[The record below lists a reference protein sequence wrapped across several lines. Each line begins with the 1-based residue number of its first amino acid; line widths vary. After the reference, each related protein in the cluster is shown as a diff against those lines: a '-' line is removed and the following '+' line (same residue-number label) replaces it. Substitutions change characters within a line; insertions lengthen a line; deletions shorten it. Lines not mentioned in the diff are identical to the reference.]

1 MLVTITNIHV
11 LRLLFTLIIYVGD
24 NPYSK
29 LKFGPRI
36 IKCVPSFLSRLSVI
50 VRHQNSAMKIE
61 SCLSTISPAKF
72 SNFCGTI

>member
-1 MLVTITNIHV
+1 MLVTITNI
-11 LRLLFTLIIYVGD
+11 LRLLSTLIIYVGD

-36 IKCVPSFLSRLSVI
+36 IKCVPSFLFRLSMI
-50 VRHQNSAMKIE
+50 VRHQNGVMKIE

>member
-1 MLVTITNIHV
+1 MLVTITNI
-11 LRLLFTLIIYVGD
+11 LGLLSTLIIYVGD
-24 NPYSK
+24 SPYSK

-36 IKCVPSFLSRLSVI
+36 IKCMPSFLSRLSVI
-50 VRHQNSAMKIE
+50 VRHQNSEMKIE

>member
-1 MLVTITNIHV
+1 MLVTITNI
-11 LRLLFTLIIYVGD
+11 LRLLSTLIIYVGD

-36 IKCVPSFLSRLSVI
+36 SKCVPSFLSRLSVI
-50 VRHQNSAMKIE
+50 VRHQNSVMKTE

>member
-1 MLVTITNIHV
+1 MLVTITNI
-11 LRLLFTLIIYVGD
+11 LRLLSTLIIYVGD

-36 IKCVPSFLSRLSVI
+36 IKCVPSFLSRLGVI
-50 VRHQNSAMKIE
+50 VRHQNSVMKIE